1 MKEIKL
7 LSRERNK
14 LIRILENYE
23 KYVKKDNSI
32 EKSYKDIVIQDIHLI
47 YQRAMGQ
54 APKEKIELSKNI
66 DNSVFGF
73 GDD

>member
-7 LSRERNK
+7 LSGERNK

-23 KYVKKDNSI
+23 NYVKNDKRTS
-32 EKSYKDIVIQDIHLI
+32 KSYKKLEIENIHLI
-47 YQRAMGQ
+47 YQRVMGQ
-54 APKEKIELSKNI
+54 APKEKIELTKNI